1 MNNTEATVQT
11 QKKSLT
17 ISGVIEKIYEA
28 ILGYG
33 ILLMALILIGNVI
46 SRTVLGAS
54 WSFAEEVGQSLL
66 VIVTFVG
73 VAYCSLK
80 AKHINMSAVY
90 DLVPR
95 NVKKIMM
102 ILNHGITATVMLYLA
117 YLGME
122 YTLRVEELG
131 RVTPALRIPSYI
143 LCGIVAAGLLLT
155 GIEHVRTFIKNL
167 TNKEI
172 YLSPEVT
179 EGSDNGESLNT
190 L

>member
-1 MNNTEATVQT
+1 MDKAEATVQT
-11 QKKSLT
+11 IKKPLT
-17 ISGVIEKIYEA
+17 IGRIVEKIYEA

-33 ILLMALILIGNVI
+33 TLAMAFILIGNVL
-46 SRTVLGAS
+46 SRTLLGRS
-54 WSFAEEVGQSLL
+54 WSFAEEVGQALL
-66 VIVTFVG
+66 VVVTFVG

-80 AKHINMSAVY
+80 AKHINMSAIY

-102 ILNHGITATVMLYLA
+102 VLNHGITGTIMLYLA
-117 YLGME
+117 YLGMM
-122 YTLRVEELG
+122 YTLRVQELG

-143 LCGIVAAGLLLT
+143 LCGIVAVGLLLT

-167 TNKEI
+167 TSKEI

-179 EGSDNGESLNT
+179 EGSDKGESLNT